1 MAPKS
6 CDGEVND
13 GSSSDVNVMEPME
26 TSTGVGLS
34 FLGKRRAETPNP
46 GESEQIADEDGEEY
60 ESVEDVVVE
69 DDRIRGGRD
78 EEDSEP
84 EWGYDSFDGRE
95 YHSSDQMGYSDKEV
109 SLSRQTVF
117 LPSGVELVRS
127 TILKRTL
134 GKALPS
140 GLNVKLEHILRANY
154 NPGSMSKFYITFAA
168 RESDSP
174 DAPSEEYQAKA
185 AWSAAEKT
193 YPIFCRPSESKVY
206 SIIEMAPKSSD
217 GETKYGSSSDGEIKC
232 GSSSENQSTESMEIT
247 TGDESSML
255 GKRKVETTDLEDPD
269 ENDEEDPDEN
279 DEEDSESDSDS
290 EWDKDSFDGREY
302 HSSDDQ
308 REYATKDLE
317 KRARFYKRTVIE
329 TKSSAEFPPY
339 LWGGIATLR
348 GLDEKMR
355 TGVTGFNVKLDH
367 VLRANFNPG
376 GRTTYYITFAA
387 RESDSPD
394 APLVEYQAKVD
405 WSAGKTYPILCRPTS
420 PKLVEVDG
428 GAQLKK
434 VSEEII
440 N

>member
-69 DDRIRGGRD
+69 DDRIRGG
-78 EEDSEP
+78 
-84 EWGYDSFDGRE
+84 SFDGRE
-95 YHSSDQMGYSDKEV
+95 YHSSDQMGYSDKEFDEKCRYYRRQVILTRV

-140 GLNVKLEHILRANY
+140 
-154 NPGSMSKFYITFAA
+154 
-168 RESDSP
+168 
-174 DAPSEEYQAKA
+174 
-185 AWSAAEKT
+185 
-193 YPIFCRPSESKVY
+193 
-206 SIIEMAPKSSD
+206 
-217 GETKYGSSSDGEIKC
+217 
-232 GSSSENQSTESMEIT
+232 
-247 TGDESSML
+247 
-255 GKRKVETTDLEDPD
+255 RKVETIDLEDPD

-329 TKSSAEFPPY
+329 TKVFFESSAEFPPY

-355 TGVTGFNVKLDH
+355 TGVTVRQFLGNMASLCVDKYNKRKGFNVKLDH

-420 PKLVEVDG
+420 PPKLVEVDG

>member
-69 DDRIRGGRD
+69 DDRIRGGR
-78 EEDSEP
+78 
-84 EWGYDSFDGRE
+84 
-95 YHSSDQMGYSDKEV
+95 V

-140 GLNVKLEHILRANY
+140 
-154 NPGSMSKFYITFAA
+154 
-168 RESDSP
+168 
-174 DAPSEEYQAKA
+174 
-185 AWSAAEKT
+185 
-193 YPIFCRPSESKVY
+193 
-206 SIIEMAPKSSD
+206 
-217 GETKYGSSSDGEIKC
+217 
-232 GSSSENQSTESMEIT
+232 
-247 TGDESSML
+247 
-255 GKRKVETTDLEDPD
+255 RKVETIDLEDPD

-420 PKLVEVDG
+420 PPKLVEVDG